1 MADRVLEFE
10 KNNFRTI
17 VDKIGSSEISS
28 IDPTYSEVLMKS
40 RIFYLS

>member
-17 VDKIGSSEISS
+17 VDKISSSELSS
-28 IDPTYSEVLMKS
+28 TDPTYSEVLMKS